1 MLTRYPVYAII
12 NKKITQKSIKR
23 LNLCSGKWQMF
34 VYKKDPIM
42 PSMGVVRP
50 FLNRFVISIL
60 KFDLI
65 ELFSANFQRRIIS
78 LTAIKC

>member
-1 MLTRYPVYAII
+1 
-12 NKKITQKSIKR
+12 
-23 LNLCSGKWQMF
+23 MF

-65 ELFSANFQRRIIS
+65 ELFSANFQWRIIS

>member
-1 MLTRYPVYAII
+1 
-12 NKKITQKSIKR
+12 
-23 LNLCSGKWQMF
+23 MF

-65 ELFSANFQRRIIS
+65 EVVFGKFPKAHYLLN
-78 LTAIKC
+78 CH